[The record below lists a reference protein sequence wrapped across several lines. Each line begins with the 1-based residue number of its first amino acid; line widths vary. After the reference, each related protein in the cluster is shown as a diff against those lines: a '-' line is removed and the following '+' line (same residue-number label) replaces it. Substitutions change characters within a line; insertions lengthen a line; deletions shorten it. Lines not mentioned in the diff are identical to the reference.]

1 MKKLSK
7 EIDSY
12 FVEDYTV
19 LALDSNLIL
28 FYLDKPNYS
37 YIIHPT
43 NHFEPWITSNLLKTK
58 RIQENNII
66 KMIDTKPD
74 VIICSNNSI
83 AKDSPNYEY
92 FNCAVSD
99 YYSEYIKL
107 DTTK

>member
-1 MKKLSK
+1 M
-7 EIDSY
+7 
-12 FVEDYTV
+12 
-19 LALDSNLIL
+19 

-107 DTTK
+107 DTTKYERNILIEYYFDRYKNISVFVKINE